1 MRLSLVL
8 FPFLFACQ
16 KVSSNADS
24 GSESDSLSIPPSP
37 YVGGWPFN
45 PDKDELGDP
54 DWSSPGAV
62 GAQVPHFTAVDQ
74 HGDIVDL
81 YDFAGQGAPI
91 VIDMGTI
98 FCGPCKAI
106 AAYLSTG
113 DMSHLIWDPPEG
125 AEPGYYPW
133 WSEDYAGLP
142 DMIANK
148 EIFWITVLFNES
160 ASGPSDQA
168 ECAEWDEAYPNPNI
182 PVLADTNLEL
192 KTWLDIQSY
201 PTLNLLN
208 EDMVLEIHSTGGP
221 YEVMRHLGDMMAAD
235 D

>member
-1 MRLSLVL
+1 MRHSL
-8 FPFLFACQ
+8 FF
-16 KVSSNADS
+16 VSLLVGCTHKSDSGTDADS
-24 GSESDSLSIPPSP
+24 GSDAILTSP

-45 PDKDELGDP
+45 PDKDEMGEG
-54 DWSSPGAV
+54 DWSTAGAV

-74 HGDIVDL
+74 HGDMVDL
-81 YDFAGQGAPI
+81 YDFAGHGVPI

-98 FCGPCKAI
+98 YCGPCKAI

-133 WSEDYAGLP
+133 WSEEYAGLR
-142 DMIANK
+142 DMIANQ

-160 ASGPSDQA
+160 TSGPSDQA

-221 YEVMRHLGDMMAAD
+221 YEVLRHLGDRMAAEN
-235 D
+235 